1 MPCNSFSMP
10 NNAPNPLNGYQQ
22 GNLLEEGRVQVT
34 KTVLEK
40 EERCES
46 VGSSDDEEDGEE
58 NLGEHPNLR
67 MQWTW
72 TDVKR

>member
-1 MPCNSFSMP
+1 MP

-46 VGSSDDEEDGEE
+46 VGSSDEEDDGET
-58 NLGEHPNLR
+58 GEHPNLR